1 MHSCEADHYGDRYNG
16 DNDHDDHAGYDDADD
31 DNNGD
36 GGNSVDLVETQLW
49 SRPRWWSIQWW

>member
-1 MHSCEADHYGDRYNG
+1 MHSCEVDHDGDRYNG

-36 GGNSVDLVETQLW
+36 GGNSVDLVETQL
-49 SRPRWWSIQWW
+49 